1 MRDILKSL
9 RVKLV
14 QFRRGVLN
22 LVRWFSVI
30 WKDRDYDYCF
40 MEAVLMKKLEF
51 MAEEFSDEPEKAQR
65 MLLVVK
71 LLQRAYDG
79 HYEMEH
85 TKYYEQ
91 DYYINQFR
99 QLIWLK
105 PVVDDLGFYF
115 DKYPLV
121 YAKVMK
127 NFTYKDREHL
137 SYSETRIKIA
147 ALMANYNHERC
158 RELAYKIISTNLHHW
173 WN

>member
-40 MEAVLMKKLEF
+40 MEAVLMKKLEL
-51 MAEEFSDEPEKAQR
+51 MAEEFSYEPEKAQR
-65 MLLVVK
+65 MQLVVK

-79 HYEMEH
+79 YYEMEH

-99 QLIWLK
+99 QLVWLK
-105 PVVDDLGFYF
+105 PIVDNLGFYF
-115 DKYPLV
+115 DKYPRV
-121 YAKVMK
+121 YSKVIRH
-127 NFTYKDREHL
+127 FTYHDREDL
-137 SYSETRIKIA
+137 SDSEARIIIA
-147 ALMANYNHERC
+147 SRMAKLNHERC
-158 RELAYKIISTNLHHW
+158 RELAYKIISTNSPMW